1 MKDQNVNEKKQY
13 ETPKMELL
21 VITGREVME
30 SEHDNSYIDW
40 GDFWNDLFGGYTSQ
54 QGYYDE

>member
-1 MKDQNVNEKKQY
+1 MKVLNETGKKQY
-13 ETPKMELL
+13 ETPTMELL

-30 SEHDNSYIDW
+30 SEHDNDYVDW
-40 GDFWNDLFGGYTSQ
+40 GELLGLFPK

>member
-1 MKDQNVNEKKQY
+1 MKDLNVNEKKQY
-13 ETPKMELL
+13 EAPTMELL

-40 GDFWNDLFGGYTSQ
+40 GDLWRDLFGGYTDQ

>member
-1 MKDQNVNEKKQY
+1 MKGLHINEKKPY
-13 ETPKMELL
+13 EAPMMELL